1 MADFDPTKLNSAEE
15 NNDPSII
22 GSVAAGIATG
32 LIRIPEG
39 AASLFASIY
48 DITNDTDT
56 AQGVEEWFDKNVY
69 NKLGDIDEKAE
80 ATTAGKITA
89 ALVNIGIPGGLAFR
103 YGTKLANTAIKN
115 TKAGKYFTLN
125 NKTLAD
131 EAQKAIQLNT
141 KLNKKGKLAKFGAG
155 AVTGGVAEGV
165 FVGDVEEFGTIGDIL
180 GGPTAVERESS
191 TGGRAQATR

>member
-1 MADFDPTKLNSAEE
+1 MAIKNYDPAALLAAEE
-15 NNDPSII
+15 ANEPSLI
-22 GSVAAGIATG
+22 GSIGAGIATG
-32 LIRIPEG
+32 LIRVPEG

-48 DITNDTDT
+48 DLTNDTDT
-56 AQGVEEWFDKNVY
+56 ATEVEEWFDKNVY
-69 NKLGDIDEKAE
+69 QKLGDIDEKAE

-131 EAQKAIQLNT
+131 EAQKAIA
-141 KLNKKGKLAKFGAG
+141 LNKKGKVAKFGAG
-155 AVTGGVAEGV
+155 AVTGGVAE
-165 FVGDVEEFGTIGDIL
+165 
-180 GGPTAVERESS
+180 
-191 TGGRAQATR
+191 

>member
-1 MADFDPTKLNSAEE
+1 MPRTFDAAQLSSAEE

-115 TKAGKYFTLN
+115 TKAGKYLP
-125 NKTLAD
+125 L
-131 EAQKAIQLNT
+131 
-141 KLNKKGKLAKFGAG
+141 
-155 AVTGGVAEGV
+155 
-165 FVGDVEEFGTIGDIL
+165 TIKH
-180 GGPTAVERESS
+180 
-191 TGGRAQATR
+191 

>member
-1 MADFDPTKLNSAEE
+1 MAVAFNPASLTSAEE
-15 NNDPSII
+15 ENNPSLI
-22 GSVAAGIATG
+22 GSVMAGIATG

-56 AQGVEEWFDKNVY
+56 ATEVEEWFDENIY
-69 NKLGDIDEKAE
+69 QNLGNIDDKAE

-103 YGTKLANTAIKN
+103 AGTKMANHAIKN
-115 TKAGKYFTLN
+115 AKVGKYFTLN

-131 EAQKAIQLNT
+131 QAQKAIE
-141 KLNKKGKLAKFGAG
+141 LNKKGKVFKFGAG
-155 AVTGGVAEGV
+155 AVTG
-165 FVGDVEEFGTIGDIL
+165 
-180 GGPTAVERESS
+180 
-191 TGGRAQATR
+191 